1 MTITCDTCDECDDYY
16 NRNIKT
22 FLVFMTACAFSI
34 TITFVLN
41 YYKIK
46 ID

>member
-1 MTITCDTCDECDDYY
+1 MNITCDECDDYY
-16 NRNIKT
+16 SKNIKT
-22 FLVFMTACAFSI
+22 FWVFMTACGFSLVVTSI
-34 TITFVLN
+34 LN

>member
-1 MTITCDTCDECDDYY
+1 MNITCNECEDYY
-16 NRNIKT
+16 TNNIKT
-22 FLVFMTACAFSI
+22 FLVFMSACVFSI
-34 TITFVLN
+34 TITSLLN